1 MALTVVLHPLGAR
14 IRQCNRKIVQVNGTN
29 FIFTTGDG
37 KPLQP
42 HVLSRAFDVLQKKAK
57 VPRIRLHDL
66 RHTHATLLFNDGK
79 NIKMIS
85 QRLGH
90 SDVGITLSVYAHLAP
105 EAQDEAADSI
115 DDLIF
120 GATNAICLSDEK
132 AQ

>member
-1 MALTVVLHPLGAR
+1 MIG
-14 IRQCNRKIVQVNGTN
+14 RQAKASNQIGVDGRAETLSQIVESERKIVQVDGID
-29 FIFTTGDG
+29 FVFATGDS

-85 QRLGH
+85 QCLEH
-90 SDVGITLSVYAHLAP
+90 SDVGITLSVYAHFA
-105 EAQDEAADSI
+105 
-115 DDLIF
+115 
-120 GATNAICLSDEK
+120 
-132 AQ
+132 